1 MDSGFPTNNTLR
13 PIEQLDPKL
22 KDLAAESAA
31 NHAEGRERHET
42 LPESREEIPVGWEEA
57 ERDFLA
63 QKFNQRIPYKLLDR
77 YMDFLVGEFKKE
89 NEEITRPGSPRHD

>member
-1 MDSGFPTNNTLR
+1 M
-13 PIEQLDPKL
+13 
-22 KDLAAESAA
+22 
-31 NHAEGRERHET
+31 
-42 LPESREEIPVGWEEA
+42 GWEEA

>member
-1 MDSGFPTNNTLR
+1 M
-13 PIEQLDPKL
+13 EQLDPKL

-31 NHAEGRERHET
+31 EHAKQCSDGET
-42 LPESREEIPVGWEEA
+42 LPESRDEIPVGWEEA

-77 YMDFLVGEFKKE
+77 YMDFLVAEFEKE